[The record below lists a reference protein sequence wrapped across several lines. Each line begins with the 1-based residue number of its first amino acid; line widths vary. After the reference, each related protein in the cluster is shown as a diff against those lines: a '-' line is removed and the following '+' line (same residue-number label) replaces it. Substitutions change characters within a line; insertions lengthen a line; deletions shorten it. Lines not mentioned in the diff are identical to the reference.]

1 MFNIGS
7 DDKENLQENMKEIK
21 SMIQEDQG
29 QQQDSGLTPDGL
41 DSSPSGQRN
50 QQQTPQQQNS
60 RQRSDSGGQE
70 GFGDRNRSSESGLG
84 TGPGQA
90 QRRTQQQ
97 NQQSQS
103 REKPDVSRGFDTS
116 SGEQDKPV
124 QQSAAAASSKQNSS
138 DEQRKVI
145 RSKKKEGSDEPIF
158 LGEQEFRDVREMVE
172 EMSYLS
178 QEMQESLEKMKSG
191 VREERENSR
200 SVQDLIEAYSK
211 RRKKMESS
219 IKSAQ
224 K

>member
-60 RQRSDSGGQE
+60 RQRSDSGGRE
-70 GFGDRNRSSESGLG
+70 DFGDRNRSAESELG

-90 QRRTQQQ
+90 QRRTPQQ

-116 SGEQDKPV
+116 SGEQDKTV
-124 QQSAAAASSKQNSS
+124 QHSAAASSKQNSG